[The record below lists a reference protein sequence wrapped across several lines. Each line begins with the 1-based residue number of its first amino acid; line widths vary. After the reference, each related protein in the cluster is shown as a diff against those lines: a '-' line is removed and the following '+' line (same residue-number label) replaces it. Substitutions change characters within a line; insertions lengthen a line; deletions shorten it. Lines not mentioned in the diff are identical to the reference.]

1 MARCISTERKWELRG
16 LPGVAAAVALSMATA
31 AAAAAAAAAGVD
43 VKSLATPRRPGWVPP
58 KTNYRRARRPSS
70 AVVIRRNK
78 ATAAAAAAAAAVV
91 PSLDRA
97 TCRRHDVQGAA
108 KETGSGSFPPNSAPV
123 NLRTVRCYRNSINLI
138 LKI

>member
-78 ATAAAAAAAAAVV
+78 ATAAAEAAVV

-108 KETGSGSFPPNSAPV
+108 KETVSGSFPPNSAPV